1 MRGRML
7 RETAQ
12 IVAITH
18 DPQGIMHV
26 RFVVKLGGGIKSIL
40 EEERTLSLES
50 FRRLYPDPVVA

>member
-1 MRGRML
+1 ML